1 MKRKVVPI
9 CWYSQMISELLS
21 QLRMYANLSPKE
33 LAARAG
39 ISEHTISTCERYCG
53 YISMNQIRRFVQGVG
68 FDYLAFLYEV
78 EVRMELAGM
87 PLIPG
92 EKNPRPS
99 VFFKPLYDVGRRDS
113 KEVNRQLRIMRQLR
127 EPAADHPDNPQ
138 SISSPPRPNRSTRP
152 DLRAHSFLLRREISQ
167 QPCMETPRECRRP
180 QRCALK
186 WISLR
191 FSHLWRCDHFGGKL
205 SVPL

>member
-21 QLRMYANLSPKE
+21 QLRVYANLSPKE

-53 YISMNQIRRFVQGVG
+53 YISTNIVRRFVQGVG

-92 EKNPRPS
+92 TRNPRPS
-99 VFFKPLYDVGRRDS
+99 VFFKPLYDAGQRDS
-113 KEVNRQLRIMRQLR
+113 KEVNRQLKIMRQLR
-127 EPAADHPDNPQ
+127 KPTAPSHRQ
-138 SISSPPRPNRSTRP
+138 STGN
-152 DLRAHSFLLRREISQ
+152 LLSA
-167 QPCMETPRECRRP
+167 T
-180 QRCALK
+180 
-186 WISLR
+186 S
-191 FSHLWRCDHFGGKL
+191 
-205 SVPL
+205 

>member
-21 QLRMYANLSPKE
+21 QLRVYANLSPKE

-39 ISEHTISTCERYCG
+39 ISVHTISTCERYCG

-113 KEVNRQLRIMRQLR
+113 KEVNRQLRMKARKNPPKLKKMST
-127 EPAADHPDNPQ
+127 EKMPA
-138 SISSPPRPNRSTRP
+138 SSTSRNGLT
-152 DLRAHSFLLRREISQ
+152 E
-167 QPCMETPRECRRP
+167 M
-180 QRCALK
+180 ALK
-186 WISLR
+186 SSKLEPPTIDIS
-191 FSHLWRCDHFGGKL
+191 
-205 SVPL
+205 